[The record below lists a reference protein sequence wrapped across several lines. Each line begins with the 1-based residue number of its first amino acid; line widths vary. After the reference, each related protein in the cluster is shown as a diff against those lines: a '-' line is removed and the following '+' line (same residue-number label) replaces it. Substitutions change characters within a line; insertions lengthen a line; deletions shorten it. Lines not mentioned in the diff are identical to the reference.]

1 MTNKKRAAALP
12 DEPSNATGADRDQT
26 FSLGLDRVAPALVLI
41 DGENPI
47 SFKLLL
53 DALDAEFEAR
63 GPMAAFLVDYAATLI
78 WRLRRVATFEAGLLT
93 WISDQQRQRHDSRG
107 LTLGDV
113 FFSGDARSLPVP
125 SQNSESHWRQQRGRQ
140 VIGRTLEAALDKSD
154 PLGKIG
160 RYEGHL
166 MRQLAR
172 TLEELRRLR
181 WEQRQSNPQINAARG
196 VPISGGDPPGNRS

>member
-1 MTNKKRAAALP
+1 MTNKKRKTAAPP
-12 DEPSNATGADRDQT
+12 DGSSNATGAYRDQT
-26 FSLGLDRVAPALVLI
+26 FSLELDRIAPALVLM

-93 WISDQQRQRHDSRG
+93 WISDQQRQRHDGRG

-113 FFSGDARSLPVP
+113 FFSGDARSLPGP
-125 SQNSESHWRQQRGRQ
+125 NQTSQWRQKRQ

-172 TLEELRRLR
+172 TMDELRRLR
-181 WEQRQSNPQINAARG
+181 CGHFRDGVAANSQNAGRKQS
-196 VPISGGDPPGNRS
+196 